1 MNYKIQVENDRRLA
15 LALENSLEIEKRK
28 KQREIRAKAAEER
41 AKRFKQGGK
50 KKNKKRL

>member
-15 LALENSLEIEKRK
+15 LALENSLEIEKK
-28 KQREIRAKAAEER
+28 KKTKGNKSKGCRGESETFQT
-41 AKRFKQGGK
+41 GGK

>member
-28 KQREIRAKAAEER
+28 I
-41 AKRFKQGGK
+41 KRIS
-50 KKNKKRL
+50 